1 MSSDTTFTA
10 ADRDELAARLGAA
23 EAELHTTTMRWVGVQ
38 EVPDLTLRQLQ
49 VLSLL
54 RGTPGM
60 SGQDLADQIGVS
72 TSTMSGIVDRIAA
85 KGWIQREPDP
95 VDRRRVLL
103 QPTQEGLTVL
113 VRLETPGQQARQ
125 LLVERLDERELA
137 DACRL
142 AERLR
147 DIARE
152 IDESGGPQTFQGRSV
167 TKA

>member
-1 MSSDTTFTA
+1 MSTDATSD
-10 ADRDELAARLGAA
+10 REELTARLGAA

-60 SGQDLADQIGVS
+60 SGQDLAEQIGVS
-72 TSTMSGIVDRIAA
+72 TSTMSGIVDRIVA
-85 KGWIQREPDP
+85 KGWIEREPDP

-103 QPTQEGLTVL
+103 HPTHEGLTVL
-113 VRLETPGQQARQ
+113 VRLETPGQQARE
-125 LLVERLDERELA
+125 LLIERLDERELA
-137 DACRL
+137 EACRL

-152 IDESGGPQTFQGRSV
+152 IDGSGGPQTFQGRPV
-167 TKA
+167 PKA